1 MQNIIAVQQSVLV
14 LVALA
19 ACVFAGEVQDQETA
33 EQFYR
38 INGFYPSW
46 YNSALYPAY
55 AGLRSYPYPYAAGSY
70 YPYTGLTYP
79 TVAVKGTPA
88 ATVGTKTA
96 ITYPWGSPFGYPG
109 VNYY

>member
-1 MQNIIAVQQSVLV
+1 M
-14 LVALA
+14 ALA
-19 ACVFAGEVQDQETA
+19 ACVFATGEVQDQETA

-55 AGLRSYPYPYAAGSY
+55 AGLRSYYPYSAGSY
-70 YPYTGLTYP
+70 YPYAGLTYP

-88 ATVGTKTA
+88 ATVKTA
-96 ITYPWGSPFGYPG
+96 LTYPWGYAGY
-109 VNYY
+109 NYVY